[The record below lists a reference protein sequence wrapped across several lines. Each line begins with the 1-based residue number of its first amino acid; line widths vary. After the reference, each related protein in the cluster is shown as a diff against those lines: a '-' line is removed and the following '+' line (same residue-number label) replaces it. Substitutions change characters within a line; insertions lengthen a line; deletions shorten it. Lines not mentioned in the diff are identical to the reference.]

1 MTDIKKARL
10 AEQNELLYIS
20 HYNAKLILMLIFQ
33 LFILGQCV
41 LVLA

>member
-10 AEQNELLYIS
+10 AEQVELLYIS
-20 HYNAKLILMLIFQ
+20 HYNAGLILRLIFQ

-41 LVLA
+41 MALA